1 METELRDGQ
10 GAWRSTRKVPDKFII
25 QGGQLTWKEQGR
37 LSSSGLFAFLQ
48 SECQGFNTNPHIYKY
63 MSVLF
68 CGGERK
74 KEEFLVCPCGAS
86 MLKAEALRGL

>member
-63 MSVLF
+63 HECVVLW
-68 CGGERK
+68 GG
-74 KEEFLVCPCGAS
+74 KEEGRIPCVSLWG
-86 MLKAEALRGL
+86 KYVKG